1 MKWAI
6 FAISA
11 VSLCA
16 KNRGE
21 NVGLLGEIPAFEVQF
36 RRKTHVFAAAT
47 MEKNN
52 KNLCL
57 LAETASLMSCLYA
70 FFSKQAS

>member
-11 VSLCA
+11 VHFRD

-21 NVGLLGEIPAFEVQF
+21 NVDLLGEIPASGCNLGQQ
-36 RRKTHVFAAAT
+36 THVFA
-47 MEKNN
+47 
-52 KNLCL
+52 
-57 LAETASLMSCLYA
+57 SLRKKKTIKTLPSG
-70 FFSKQAS
+70 

>member
-11 VSLCA
+11 VHFRD

-47 MEKNN
+47 MEKN
-52 KNLCL
+52 KVPR
-57 LAETASLMSCLYA
+57 M
-70 FFSKQAS
+70 FFGTRTQPT

>member
-1 MKWAI
+1 MLTC
-6 FAISA
+6 SA
-11 VSLCA
+11 
-16 KNRGE
+16 
-21 NVGLLGEIPAFEVQF
+21 EIPALGCNLGQQ
-36 RRKTHVFAAAT
+36 THVFAAAT

>member
-11 VSLCA
+11 VPLCA

-21 NVGLLGEIPAFEVQF
+21 NVGLLGEIPASGCNLGQQ
-36 RRKTHVFAAAT
+36 THVFAAAT
-47 MEKNN
+47 MKKNN

-57 LAETASLMSCLYA
+57 LAETASLMSWVDA